1 MEERIR
7 RFLAEDVGSGDITT
21 DAIVPPDLLSEA
33 LIIAK
38 EACVIAGH
46 EFARGVFL
54 TLDPDASYEELIPD
68 GKLAAKGEA
77 VARLRARTRAI
88 LTGERSA
95 LNILQRLSGIATAT
109 RRFVDAVEG
118 TGVRILDT
126 RKTSP
131 GLRAMEKYAVLMG
144 GGENHRFGL
153 YDMALVK
160 ENHIAIAGSI
170 RAAVER
176 IRKHCDCDIE
186 VEVKNME
193 ELKAAKVEG
202 VERIMLDNWR
212 DEDIDKA
219 VALVNGSIPIEVSG
233 NMTVERAKKVA
244 GTGIDFISVGS
255 ITHSFK
261 SADLSLLIQTA
272 DTGNVS
278 PLRAR
283 AHGAREP

>member
-21 DAIVPPDLLSEA
+21 DAIVPPDHLSEA

-38 EACVIAGH
+38 EECVIAGH
-46 EFARGVFL
+46 EFARGIFL
-54 TLDPDASYEELIPD
+54 ALDPDASYEDLIRD
-68 GKLAAKGEA
+68 GHPAGKGEA
-77 VARLRARTRAI
+77 VVRLKARTRAI

-109 RRFVDAVEG
+109 RRFVDAVAG

-176 IRKHCDCDIE
+176 IRARSDCEIE

-193 ELKAAKVEG
+193 ELKEASVEG

-219 VALVNGSIPIEVSG
+219 VALVNGGIPIEVSG
-233 NMTVERAKKVA
+233 NMTVERAKRVA

-255 ITHSFK
+255 ITHSFR
-261 SADLSLLIQTA
+261 SADLSLLIQSV
-272 DTGNVS
+272 DG
-278 PLRAR
+278 
-283 AHGAREP
+283 GK

>member
-21 DAIVPPDLLSEA
+21 DAIVPADHASAA

-38 EACVIAGH
+38 EECVIAGH
-46 EFARGVFL
+46 EFAKEMFV
-54 TLDPDASYEELIPD
+54 TLDPGASYEDLIKD
-68 GKLAAKGEA
+68 GTTAHPGES
-77 VARLRARTRAI
+77 VARVKARTRAI

-109 RRFVDAVEG
+109 RKFVDAVAG

-131 GLRAMEKYAVLMG
+131 GLRSMEKYAVLMG

-170 RAAVER
+170 KAAVER
-176 IRKHCDCDIE
+176 IRKQSQCAIE
-186 VEVKNME
+186 VEVKNMK
-193 ELKAAKVEG
+193 ELKEAKEEG

-219 VALVNGSIPIEVSG
+219 VALVSGGIPIEVSG
-233 NMTVERAKKVA
+233 NMTVERAGRIA

-255 ITHSFK
+255 ITHSFR
-261 SADLSLLIQTA
+261 SADLSLLIQER
-272 DTGNVS
+272 GK
-278 PLRAR
+278 
-283 AHGAREP
+283 

>member
-21 DAIVPPDLLSEA
+21 DAIVSPDHTSVA

-38 EACVIAGH
+38 EECVIAGH
-46 EFARGVFL
+46 EFAREVFL
-54 TLDPDASYEELIPD
+54 TLDRDASYEDLIKD
-68 GKLAAKGEA
+68 GSTAHPGEA
-77 VARLRARTRAI
+77 VSRVRARTRAI

-95 LNILQRLSGIATAT
+95 LNILQRLCGIATAT
-109 RRFVDAVEG
+109 RRFVDAVAG

-131 GLRAMEKYAVLMG
+131 GLRTMEKYAVLMG

-176 IRKHCDCDIE
+176 IRKQSECDIE
-186 VEVKNME
+186 VEVKDME
-193 ELKAAKVEG
+193 ELKEAKVEG

-219 VALVNGSIPIEVSG
+219 VALVNGGIPIEVSG
-233 NMTVERAKKVA
+233 NMTVERAGRIA

-261 SADLSLLIQTA
+261 SADLSLLIERS
-272 DTGNVS
+272 G
-278 PLRAR
+278 R
-283 AHGAREP
+283 

>member
-7 RFLAEDVGSGDITT
+7 RFLAEDVGTGDVTT
-21 DAIVPPDLLSEA
+21 DAIVPAEHTSNA

-38 EACVIAGH
+38 EECVIAGH
-46 EFARGVFL
+46 DFAREVFS
-54 TLDPDASYEELIPD
+54 TLDPVASYEDLIKD
-68 GKLAAKGEA
+68 GLTAHRGEV
-77 VARLRARTRAI
+77 VARLKARTRAI

-95 LNILQRLSGIATAT
+95 LNILQRLSGVATAT
-109 RRFVDAVEG
+109 RRFVDAVAG
-118 TGVRILDT
+118 TRVRILDT

-170 RAAVER
+170 GAAVGR
-176 IRKHCDCDIE
+176 IRKESDCAIE

-193 ELKAAKVEG
+193 ELKEAKEQG
-202 VERIMLDNWR
+202 VERIMLDNWP

-219 VALVNGSIPIEVSG
+219 VALVGGAIPIEVSG
-233 NMTVERAKKVA
+233 NMTVERASRIA

-261 SADLSLLIQTA
+261 SADLSLLIEER
-272 DTGNVS
+272 GK
-278 PLRAR
+278 
-283 AHGAREP
+283 

>member
-1 MEERIR
+1 MEDRIR

-21 DAIVPPDLLSEA
+21 DAIVPPDHLSEA

-38 EACVIAGH
+38 EECVIAGH
-46 EFARGVFL
+46 EFAREVFL
-54 TLDPDASYEELIPD
+54 ALDPDVSYVDVISD
-68 GKLAAKGEA
+68 GKQAGKGET
-77 VARLRARTRAI
+77 VASLQARTRAI

-109 RRFVDAVEG
+109 RRFADAVAD

-170 RAAVER
+170 RAAVGR
-176 IRKHCDCDIE
+176 IRAQSDCDIE

-193 ELKAAKVEG
+193 ELKEAKEEG
-202 VERIMLDNWR
+202 VERIMLDNWK

-219 VALVNGSIPIEVSG
+219 VAFVNGGIPIEVSG
-233 NMTVERAKKVA
+233 NMTVERARKIA
-244 GTGIDFISVGS
+244 GCGIDFISVGS

-261 SADLSLLIQTA
+261 SADLSLLIQTV
-272 DTGNVS
+272 D
-278 PLRAR
+278 
-283 AHGAREP
+283 